1 MTYYANKSFVGQI
14 RRAETDGILQTPF
27 ADISYEKGDYI
38 FEGLDGYANVIDAK
52 SFAGNDYIPVEI
64 KKKKKKS
71 SDFVNDYIK
80 ALQNFEGLNQEEDE
94 DYINGQRAMLKNN

>member
-27 ADISYEKGDYI
+27 ADISYEKGDCI
-38 FEGLDGYANVIDAK
+38 FEDLDGHIRLIDPEFVENK
-52 SFAGNDYIPVEI
+52 YVPVEI

-71 SDFVNDYIK
+71 PDFVNEYIK
-80 ALQNFEGLNQEEDE
+80 ALQNFEGLNQEENE
-94 DYINGQRAMLKNN
+94 DYILGQMKMLKNN